1 MFEKS
6 SYVLTI
12 QKRNQYIEI
21 QDGSYLVGFG
31 MVWLFGFGIHFERNS
46 SSIKIFGCAKF
57 EQILQPRP

>member
-31 MVWLFGFGIHFERNS
+31 MVWLFGVIKWFDPTKSRHFVRILEPLEN
-46 SSIKIFGCAKF
+46 KTKF
-57 EQILQPRP
+57 